1 MKKTILSLLMI
12 MLFIPMMVTGCKSE
26 TPTDVV
32 NTYFSSI
39 KKSDSKEAQKLI
51 EDTISDEILNEETGT
66 TSTKEENTDTSKKED
81 SEKLDE
87 SLKMYLSKIDA
98 KVLSEKVNEDK
109 ATVKVEIKAP
119 NYSDLL
125 LAVMEESIADT
136 FNGKEETGTT
146 STKEENTDTSKKED
160 SEKLDESLKMYL
172 SKIDAKVLSEKVNE
186 DKATVKVEIKAPNYS
201 DLLLAV
207 MEESIADTF
216 NGKEVKQSDVE
227 KNLEEKIKSSK
238 AETRSG
244 QINLTKKDNEWKI
257 KSDEDI
263 TNLLLG
269 EADEKESVMFSK

>member
-125 LAVMEESIADT
+125 LDVMEESIADT
-136 FNGKEETGTT
+136 FK
-146 STKEENTDTSKKED
+146 
-160 SEKLDESLKMYL
+160 
-172 SKIDAKVLSEKVNE
+172 
-186 DKATVKVEIKAPNYS
+186 
-201 DLLLAV
+201 
-207 MEESIADTF
+207 
-216 NGKEVKQSDVE
+216 GKEVKQSDVE

>member
-125 LAVMEESIADT
+125 LD
-136 FNGKEETGTT
+136 
-146 STKEENTDTSKKED
+146 
-160 SEKLDESLKMYL
+160 
-172 SKIDAKVLSEKVNE
+172 
-186 DKATVKVEIKAPNYS
+186 
-201 DLLLAV
+201 V

-227 KNLEEKIKSSK
+227 KNLEDKIKSSK

>member
-1 MKKTILSLLMI
+1 MKKTVLALLMI
-12 MLFIPMMVTGCKSE
+12 MLFIPMMLTGCKSE

-66 TSTKEENTDTSKKED
+66 TSTQDETSETSKKED
-81 SEKLDE
+81 GPKLDE

-119 NYSDLL
+119 NYS
-125 LAVMEESIADT
+125 
-136 FNGKEETGTT
+136 N
-146 STKEENTDTSKKED
+146 
-160 SEKLDESLKMYL
+160 
-172 SKIDAKVLSEKVNE
+172 
-186 DKATVKVEIKAPNYS
+186 
-201 DLLLAV
+201 LLLAV

-216 NGKEVKQSDVE
+216 NGKEVKQADVE

-257 KSDEDI
+257 KSDENI

-269 EADEKESVMFSK
+269 EADEKESVMFSKYKTNS

>member
-1 MKKTILSLLMI
+1 MKKTVLALLMI
-12 MLFIPMMVTGCKSE
+12 MLFIPMMLTGCKSE

-66 TSTKEENTDTSKKED
+66 TSTQDKTSDTSKKED

-98 KVLSEKVNEDK
+98 KVLSEKVNKDK

-119 NYSDLL
+119 NYS
-125 LAVMEESIADT
+125 
-136 FNGKEETGTT
+136 N
-146 STKEENTDTSKKED
+146 
-160 SEKLDESLKMYL
+160 
-172 SKIDAKVLSEKVNE
+172 
-186 DKATVKVEIKAPNYS
+186 
-201 DLLLAV
+201 LLLAV

-216 NGKEVKQSDVE
+216 NGKEVKQADVE
-227 KNLEEKIKSSK
+227 KNLEEKIKTSK
-238 AETRSG
+238 SETRSG

-257 KSDEDI
+257 KSDENI
-263 TNLLLG
+263 ANLLLG

>member
-1 MKKTILSLLMI
+1 MKKTVLALLMI
-12 MLFIPMMVTGCKSE
+12 MLFIPMMLTGCKSE

-66 TSTKEENTDTSKKED
+66 TSTKEENADTSKKED
-81 SEKLDE
+81 SQKLDE

-119 NYSDLL
+119 NYS
-125 LAVMEESIADT
+125 
-136 FNGKEETGTT
+136 N
-146 STKEENTDTSKKED
+146 
-160 SEKLDESLKMYL
+160 
-172 SKIDAKVLSEKVNE
+172 
-186 DKATVKVEIKAPNYS
+186 
-201 DLLLAV
+201 LLLAV

-227 KNLEEKIKSSK
+227 KNLEDKIKSSK

-244 QINLTKKDNEWKI
+244 HINLTKKDNEWKI

>member
-1 MKKTILSLLMI
+1 MKKTILALLMI
-12 MLFIPMMVTGCKSE
+12 MLFIPMMMTGCKSE

-51 EDTISDEILNEETGT
+51 EDTISGEILNEETGT
-66 TSTKEENTDTSKKED
+66 TSTKEENTDTPKKED
-81 SEKLDE
+81 SQKLDE

-119 NYSDLL
+119 NYSNLL
-125 LAVMEESIADT
+125 LAVMEESIA
-136 FNGKEETGTT
+136 E
-146 STKEENTDTSKKED
+146 
-160 SEKLDESLKMYL
+160 
-172 SKIDAKVLSEKVNE
+172 
-186 DKATVKVEIKAPNYS
+186 
-201 DLLLAV
+201 
-207 MEESIADTF
+207 TF
-216 NGKEVKQSDVE
+216 NGKEVKQADVE
-227 KNLEEKIKSSK
+227 KNLEDKIKSSK

-263 TNLLLG
+263 TKLLLG

>member
-1 MKKTILSLLMI
+1 MKKTVLALLMI

-109 ATVKVEIKAP
+109 ATVE
-119 NYSDLL
+119 
-125 LAVMEESIADT
+125 
-136 FNGKEETGTT
+136 
-146 STKEENTDTSKKED
+146 
-160 SEKLDESLKMYL
+160 
-172 SKIDAKVLSEKVNE
+172 
-186 DKATVKVEIKAPNYS
+186 VEIKAPNYS

-263 TNLLLG
+263 ANLLLG

>member
-1 MKKTILSLLMI
+1 MKKTILALLMI
-12 MLFIPMMVTGCKSE
+12 ILFIPMMVTGCKSE

-39 KKSDSKEAQKLI
+39 KKSDSQEAQKLI

-66 TSTKEENTDTSKKED
+66 TSINEENTDTSKKED
-81 SEKLDE
+81 SQKLDE

-98 KVLSEKVNEDK
+98 KVLSEKVNEDN

-119 NYSDLL
+119 NYS
-125 LAVMEESIADT
+125 
-136 FNGKEETGTT
+136 N
-146 STKEENTDTSKKED
+146 
-160 SEKLDESLKMYL
+160 
-172 SKIDAKVLSEKVNE
+172 
-186 DKATVKVEIKAPNYS
+186 
-201 DLLLAV
+201 LLLAV

-216 NGKEVKQSDVE
+216 NGKEVKQADVE

>member
-1 MKKTILSLLMI
+1 MKKTVLALLMI
-12 MLFIPMMVTGCKSE
+12 MLFILMMLTGCKSE

-66 TSTKEENTDTSKKED
+66 TSTQDETSETSKKED
-81 SEKLDE
+81 GQKLDE

-119 NYSDLL
+119 NYS
-125 LAVMEESIADT
+125 
-136 FNGKEETGTT
+136 N
-146 STKEENTDTSKKED
+146 
-160 SEKLDESLKMYL
+160 
-172 SKIDAKVLSEKVNE
+172 
-186 DKATVKVEIKAPNYS
+186 
-201 DLLLAV
+201 LLLAV

-216 NGKEVKQSDVE
+216 NGKEVKQADVE

-257 KSDEDI
+257 KSDENI

>member
-1 MKKTILSLLMI
+1 MKKTVLALLMI
-12 MLFIPMMVTGCKSE
+12 MLFIPMMLTGCKSE

-66 TSTKEENTDTSKKED
+66 TSTQDETSETSKKED
-81 SEKLDE
+81 GQKLDE

-119 NYSDLL
+119 NYS
-125 LAVMEESIADT
+125 
-136 FNGKEETGTT
+136 N
-146 STKEENTDTSKKED
+146 
-160 SEKLDESLKMYL
+160 
-172 SKIDAKVLSEKVNE
+172 
-186 DKATVKVEIKAPNYS
+186 
-201 DLLLAV
+201 LLLAV

-216 NGKEVKQSDVE
+216 NGKEVKQAEVE

-257 KSDEDI
+257 KSDENI

>member
-1 MKKTILSLLMI
+1 MKKTVLALLMI
-12 MLFIPMMVTGCKSE
+12 ILFIPMMLTGCKSE

-66 TSTKEENTDTSKKED
+66 TSTQDETSETSKKED
-81 SEKLDE
+81 GQKLDE

-119 NYSDLL
+119 NYS
-125 LAVMEESIADT
+125 
-136 FNGKEETGTT
+136 N
-146 STKEENTDTSKKED
+146 
-160 SEKLDESLKMYL
+160 
-172 SKIDAKVLSEKVNE
+172 
-186 DKATVKVEIKAPNYS
+186 
-201 DLLLAV
+201 LLLAV

-216 NGKEVKQSDVE
+216 NGKEVKQADVE

-257 KSDEDI
+257 KSDENI

>member
-1 MKKTILSLLMI
+1 MRKTVLALLMI

-66 TSTKEENTDTSKKED
+66 TSTKEENTDTSKKE
-81 SEKLDE
+81 
-87 SLKMYLSKIDA
+87 
-98 KVLSEKVNEDK
+98 
-109 ATVKVEIKAP
+109 
-119 NYSDLL
+119 
-125 LAVMEESIADT
+125 
-136 FNGKEETGTT
+136 G
-146 STKEENTDTSKKED
+146 

-263 TNLLLG
+263 ANLLLG

>member
-1 MKKTILSLLMI
+1 MKKTVLALLMI
-12 MLFIPMMVTGCKSE
+12 MLFIPMMLTGCKSE

-66 TSTKEENTDTSKKED
+66 TSTQDETSETSKKED
-81 SEKLDE
+81 GPKLDE

-119 NYSDLL
+119 NYS
-125 LAVMEESIADT
+125 
-136 FNGKEETGTT
+136 N
-146 STKEENTDTSKKED
+146 
-160 SEKLDESLKMYL
+160 
-172 SKIDAKVLSEKVNE
+172 
-186 DKATVKVEIKAPNYS
+186 
-201 DLLLAV
+201 LLLAV

-216 NGKEVKQSDVE
+216 NGKEVKQADVE

-257 KSDEDI
+257 KSDENI

>member
-87 SLKMYLSKIDA
+87 SLKMYLSKMDA

-119 NYSDLL
+119 NYSNLL
-125 LAVMEESIADT
+125 LD
-136 FNGKEETGTT
+136 
-146 STKEENTDTSKKED
+146 
-160 SEKLDESLKMYL
+160 
-172 SKIDAKVLSEKVNE
+172 
-186 DKATVKVEIKAPNYS
+186 
-201 DLLLAV
+201 V

>member
-12 MLFIPMMVTGCKSE
+12 MLFIPMIVTGCKSE

-125 LAVMEESIADT
+125 LDVMEESIADT
-136 FNGKEETGTT
+136 FK
-146 STKEENTDTSKKED
+146 
-160 SEKLDESLKMYL
+160 
-172 SKIDAKVLSEKVNE
+172 
-186 DKATVKVEIKAPNYS
+186 
-201 DLLLAV
+201 
-207 MEESIADTF
+207 
-216 NGKEVKQSDVE
+216 GKEVKQSDVE

>member
-1 MKKTILSLLMI
+1 MKKTILALLMI
-12 MLFIPMMVTGCKSE
+12 ILFIPIMVTGCKSE

-39 KKSDSKEAQKLI
+39 KKSDSQEAQKLI

-66 TSTKEENTDTSKKED
+66 TSINEENTDTSKKED
-81 SEKLDE
+81 SQKLDE

-98 KVLSEKVNEDK
+98 KVLSEKVNEDN

-119 NYSDLL
+119 NYS
-125 LAVMEESIADT
+125 
-136 FNGKEETGTT
+136 N
-146 STKEENTDTSKKED
+146 
-160 SEKLDESLKMYL
+160 
-172 SKIDAKVLSEKVNE
+172 
-186 DKATVKVEIKAPNYS
+186 
-201 DLLLAV
+201 LLLAV

-216 NGKEVKQSDVE
+216 NGKEVKQADVE

>member
-1 MKKTILSLLMI
+1 MKKTVLALLMI
-12 MLFIPMMVTGCKSE
+12 MLFIPMMLTGCKSE

-66 TSTKEENTDTSKKED
+66 TSTKEENADTSKKED
-81 SEKLDE
+81 SQKLDE

-98 KVLSEKVNEDK
+98 KVLSEKVNEDI

-119 NYSDLL
+119 NYS
-125 LAVMEESIADT
+125 
-136 FNGKEETGTT
+136 N
-146 STKEENTDTSKKED
+146 
-160 SEKLDESLKMYL
+160 
-172 SKIDAKVLSEKVNE
+172 
-186 DKATVKVEIKAPNYS
+186 
-201 DLLLAV
+201 LLLAV

-227 KNLEEKIKSSK
+227 KNLEDKIKSSK

>member
-1 MKKTILSLLMI
+1 MKKTVLALLMI
-12 MLFIPMMVTGCKSE
+12 MLFIPMMLTGCKSE

-66 TSTKEENTDTSKKED
+66 TSTQDETSETSKKED
-81 SEKLDE
+81 GQKLDE

-119 NYSDLL
+119 NYS
-125 LAVMEESIADT
+125 
-136 FNGKEETGTT
+136 N
-146 STKEENTDTSKKED
+146 
-160 SEKLDESLKMYL
+160 
-172 SKIDAKVLSEKVNE
+172 
-186 DKATVKVEIKAPNYS
+186 
-201 DLLLAV
+201 LLLAV

-216 NGKEVKQSDVE
+216 NGKEVKQADVE

-257 KSDEDI
+257 KSDENI

>member
-1 MKKTILSLLMI
+1 MRKTVLALLMI

-136 FNGKEETGTT
+136 FNGKE
-146 STKEENTDTSKKED
+146 
-160 SEKLDESLKMYL
+160 
-172 SKIDAKVLSEKVNE
+172 
-186 DKATVKVEIKAPNYS
+186 
-201 DLLLAV
+201 
-207 MEESIADTF
+207 
-216 NGKEVKQSDVE
+216 VKQSDVE

-263 TNLLLG
+263 ANLLLG

>member
-1 MKKTILSLLMI
+1 MKKTILALLMI
-12 MLFIPMMVTGCKSE
+12 ILFIPIMVTGCKSE

-39 KKSDSKEAQKLI
+39 KKSDSQEAQKLI

-66 TSTKEENTDTSKKED
+66 TSINEENTDTSKKED
-81 SEKLDE
+81 SQKLDE

-98 KVLSEKVNEDK
+98 KVLSEKVNEDD

-119 NYSDLL
+119 NYS
-125 LAVMEESIADT
+125 
-136 FNGKEETGTT
+136 N
-146 STKEENTDTSKKED
+146 
-160 SEKLDESLKMYL
+160 
-172 SKIDAKVLSEKVNE
+172 
-186 DKATVKVEIKAPNYS
+186 
-201 DLLLAV
+201 LLLAV

-216 NGKEVKQSDVE
+216 NGKEVKQADVE

>member
-1 MKKTILSLLMI
+1 MKKTILALLLI

-81 SEKLDE
+81 SQKLDE
-87 SLKMYLSKIDA
+87 SLKMYLSKIEA

-109 ATVKVEIKAP
+109 ASVKVEIKAP
-119 NYSDLL
+119 NYS
-125 LAVMEESIADT
+125 
-136 FNGKEETGTT
+136 N
-146 STKEENTDTSKKED
+146 
-160 SEKLDESLKMYL
+160 
-172 SKIDAKVLSEKVNE
+172 
-186 DKATVKVEIKAPNYS
+186 
-201 DLLLAV
+201 LLLAV

-227 KNLEEKIKSSK
+227 KNLEEKIKNSK

-257 KSDEDI
+257 KSDDDI

>member
-1 MKKTILSLLMI
+1 MKKTVLALLMI
-12 MLFIPMMVTGCKSE
+12 MLFIPMMLTGCKSE

-66 TSTKEENTDTSKKED
+66 TSTQDETSETSKKED
-81 SEKLDE
+81 GQKLDE

-109 ATVKVEIKAP
+109 AIVKVEIKAP
-119 NYSDLL
+119 NYS
-125 LAVMEESIADT
+125 
-136 FNGKEETGTT
+136 N
-146 STKEENTDTSKKED
+146 
-160 SEKLDESLKMYL
+160 
-172 SKIDAKVLSEKVNE
+172 
-186 DKATVKVEIKAPNYS
+186 
-201 DLLLAV
+201 LLLAV

-216 NGKEVKQSDVE
+216 NGKEVKQADVE

-257 KSDEDI
+257 KSDENI

>member
-1 MKKTILSLLMI
+1 MKKTILALLMI

-81 SEKLDE
+81 SQKLDE
-87 SLKMYLSKIDA
+87 SLKMYLSKIEA

-109 ATVKVEIKAP
+109 ASVKVEIKAP
-119 NYSDLL
+119 NYSNLW
-125 LAVMEESIADT
+125 LAVMEESI
-136 FNGKEETGTT
+136 E
-146 STKEENTDTSKKED
+146 
-160 SEKLDESLKMYL
+160 
-172 SKIDAKVLSEKVNE
+172 
-186 DKATVKVEIKAPNYS
+186 
-201 DLLLAV
+201 
-207 MEESIADTF
+207 DTF

-227 KNLEEKIKSSK
+227 KNLEEKIKNSK

-257 KSDEDI
+257 KSDDDI

>member
-1 MKKTILSLLMI
+1 MKKTILALLMI

-81 SEKLDE
+81 RQKLDE
-87 SLKMYLSKIDA
+87 SLKMYLSKIEA

-109 ATVKVEIKAP
+109 ASVKVEIKAP
-119 NYSDLL
+119 NYS
-125 LAVMEESIADT
+125 
-136 FNGKEETGTT
+136 N
-146 STKEENTDTSKKED
+146 
-160 SEKLDESLKMYL
+160 
-172 SKIDAKVLSEKVNE
+172 
-186 DKATVKVEIKAPNYS
+186 
-201 DLLLAV
+201 LLLAV

-227 KNLEEKIKSSK
+227 KNLEEKIKNSK

-257 KSDEDI
+257 KSDDDI